1 VLFKKPHPDLDIEK
15 IVRSTLQ
22 TPTDTGIA
30 MLVSDIFG
38 VDRRPPLAKL
48 NKPALV
54 IASSASPLLDVQK
67 EMAAMIPGSK
77 LVIVEGAGHAV
88 FIDEPEMFDQA
99 LGAFLRSA
107 SR

>member
-1 VLFKKPHPDLDIEK
+1 MAS
-15 IVRSTLQ
+15 IVKFTML
-22 TPTDTGIA
+22 TPTDSGIA

-38 VDRRPPLAKL
+38 EDRRPPLAKL
-48 NKPALV
+48 NKPALL

-67 EMAAMIPGSK
+67 EMAAMIPGSR
-77 LVIVEGAGHAV
+77 LVIVDKAGHAV
-88 FIDEPEMFDQA
+88 FIDEPEKFDEA